1 MASPTPLSTPVPT
14 ETLTPAPTSAP
25 TSSPTPAP
33 TDTATPAPSSTLTS
47 TPTPAPTDTAEPAPS
62 STLTSTPTPAPT
74 DMPTPSSSR
83 QPTRPLSEAP
93 TSSPEPN
100 PSEYPSSLA
109 AVPTA
114 APILEPPTRTPTE
127 YQSEEPSVPQQ
138 SFPDNSAESTA
149 APGMLYVILSGSV
162 ESVNLTSMRES
173 IASTIGIPFSDI
185 LELDVLSGSFVLKVK
200 LRRADVTN
208 RIVRDFKST
217 GNPRSLDGHAVLGLT
232 NEFTPELLQSR
243 ETPTPSSQSE
253 LTAAPSAAGSITAAP
268 SAAGS
273 ITIEFDAN
281 IEDTSLLSLCMH
293 VKCSSPRIWVSNRR
307 ILLLKSRPGVWLW
320 FFLS

>member
-1 MASPTPLSTPVPT
+1 
-14 ETLTPAPTSAP
+14 
-25 TSSPTPAP
+25 
-33 TDTATPAPSSTLTS
+33 
-47 TPTPAPTDTAEPAPS
+47 
-62 STLTSTPTPAPT
+62 
-74 DMPTPSSSR
+74 
-83 QPTRPLSEAP
+83 
-93 TSSPEPN
+93 
-100 PSEYPSSLA
+100 
-109 AVPTA
+109 
-114 APILEPPTRTPTE
+114 
-127 YQSEEPSVPQQ
+127 
-138 SFPDNSAESTA
+138 
-149 APGMLYVILSGSV
+149 MLYFILSGSV

-281 IEDTSLLSLCMH
+281 IEDFTPELVYSCQVQLAKNVGIEPQDIVVEIKAGSVVVAFTIMTRRDYGRTNMELRADLLSSFQSGSMTELLPGLVVANAIETEARAGLVWSEWRSLH
-293 VKCSSPRIWVSNRR
+293 SPRDSAALGDEE
-307 ILLLKSRPGVWLW
+307 LLFEHTDRGACGANAKHATRNGGSGATVH
-320 FFLS
+320 SH